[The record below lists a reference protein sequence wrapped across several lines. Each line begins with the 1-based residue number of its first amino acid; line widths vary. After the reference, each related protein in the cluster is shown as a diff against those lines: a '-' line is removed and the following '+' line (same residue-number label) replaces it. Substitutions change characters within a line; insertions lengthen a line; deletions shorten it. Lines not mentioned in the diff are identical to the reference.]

1 MISGFATTEGTSK
14 FKQNSSV
21 NSLNFNIFEDL
32 HLSNVGIGTYLG
44 NPDTQTDEL
53 VKNAVKQS
61 VLSGV
66 NVIDTAINYRAQKAE
81 RSVGRAISELI
92 NDEKVSRDQIF
103 VSSKNGYVTNDADIS
118 EDFMQYVMRELGK
131 PGIVKEGDVTSGY
144 HCMTVPYLSD
154 QLDRSLK
161 NLDLDCID
169 LMYLHNG
176 VEGQIKDISKEQF
189 LEKLSSV
196 FELYEKKRNEG
207 KIKFYGMATWECFR
221 VMKDDPHYLSLED
234 VVNMAKNIGG
244 DDHGFKFIQLPY
256 NMNYDQAL
264 LGKNQLIQNKPV
276 SILESSVRLGVGVF
290 TSVPFMQGRLLSP
303 GVMPD
308 FGELKPSLRALQF
321 IRSSPGVLAPLVGQK
336 SPEHVSENLDIM
348 NIPPIN
354 DTDFLALVKNLHHNY
369 FIVFYTKIIDRSFF
383 ITLICYLQKFMITN
397 QYAILFYPLI
407 QKLDLLELLM
417 NMED

>member
-1 MISGFATTEGTSK
+1 MVSGFATSEGTQTFSQK
-14 FKQNSSV
+14 SSV
-21 NSLNFNIFEDL
+21 NPLNFNTFENL

-44 NPDTQTDEL
+44 DPDEKTDEL

-61 VLSGV
+61 LLSGV
-66 NVIDTAINYRAQKAE
+66 NVIDTAINYRSQKAE
-81 RSVGRAISELI
+81 RAIGKAISELI
-92 NDEKVSRDQIF
+92 EEGKISRDQIF
-103 VSSKNGYVTNDADIS
+103 VSSKNGYVTNDADVKLGFW
-118 EDFMQYVMRELGK
+118 EYVKEEYSQK
-131 PGIVKEGDVTSGY
+131 GIIKEGDVTSGY

-161 NLDLDCID
+161 NLELDCID

-176 VEGQIKDISKEQF
+176 IEGQIKDISKEQF

-196 FELYEKKRNEG
+196 FELYEKKRDEG

-221 VMKDDPHYLSLED
+221 VMKDNPHYLSLED

-276 SILESSVRLGVGVF
+276 SILESSVRLGIGVF

-336 SPEHVSENLDIM
+336 SSEHVSENLDIM

-354 DTDFLALVKNLHHNY
+354 DDDFLALVK
-369 FIVFYTKIIDRSFF
+369 
-383 ITLICYLQKFMITN
+383 
-397 QYAILFYPLI
+397 
-407 QKLDLLELLM
+407 KLTS
-417 NMED
+417 